1 MKNNMWH
8 DPWEGTCGGTTVY
21 IEGWERETKVLGP
34 DGKPYII
41 NQPKQQ
47 LGFDLTRSGKNA

>member
-21 IEGWERETKVLGP
+21 IAGWERETKVLGP
-34 DGKPYII
+34 DGKPYTVI
-41 NQPKQQ
+41 QPKQK
-47 LGFDLTRSGKNA
+47 LGFDLTRSDKDA